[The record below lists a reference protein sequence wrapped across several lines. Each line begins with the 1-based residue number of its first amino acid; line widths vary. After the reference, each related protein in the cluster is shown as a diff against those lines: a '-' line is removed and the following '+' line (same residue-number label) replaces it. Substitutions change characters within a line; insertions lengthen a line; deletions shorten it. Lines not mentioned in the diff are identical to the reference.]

1 MDRAEPFGRR
11 LFRTMFGFVVNLK
24 GVWRMSAPFLCIGL
38 TLNNNGMKKGLSSV
52 VLLLI
57 CTNLFSESVEVD
69 GIFYEL
75 NTTDHAATVT
85 KMTSGNVGYSGD
97 IVIPEAITYRNRD
110 FNVKSVGASAFSS
123 CTGLTSVT
131 IPNSVTSIGNY
142 AFSGC
147 KGLTALT
154 FPNSVTS
161 IGGYAFKNCTGL
173 KSITIPNFVTSI
185 GDGAFESCKGLTAV
199 TIGNSVTSIGGY
211 AFKDCTGLKSIT
223 IPNFVTSI
231 GDGAF
236 ESCKGLTAVTI
247 GNSVTSIGAQA
258 FSSCTGLTSIN
269 IPNSVTKIGQ
279 NAFSGCT
286 ELISATIGNS
296 VTSIGSF
303 AFIDCTSLTSITI
316 PNSVRSIGNRAFAR
330 CRSLTSVTI
339 GNSVTSTGDF
349 AFLECGGLTAV
360 TIGKSVTSI
369 GAGSFDGCRNIETV
383 VSLNPTPPSGS
394 FPSEVYLGTLYVPI
408 GSESAYRNADGWK
421 KFYEIIEGTP
431 DDVNKTCSLS
441 VSSSKG
447 GSVSFLDKTVKSSS
461 ETISVETG
469 TAVTFFISADD
480 GYRLLSLMVNGKDV
494 TAGIVDGK
502 YTIEEINEATTITAT
517 FEDKSIRRAKM
528 DTNGD
533 GQVNSAD
540 VVAIYNYIITGE

>member
-161 IGGYAFKNCTGL
+161 IGGYAFKN
-173 KSITIPNFVTSI
+173 
-185 GDGAFESCKGLTAV
+185 
-199 TIGNSVTSIGGY
+199 
-211 AFKDCTGLKSIT
+211 CTGLKSIT